1 MTETEER
8 IEQEEEGG
16 LREVFVAPPAPSTAS
31 AVPPERPNLEGDD
44 ILCE

>member
-16 LREVFVAPPAPSTAS
+16 LREVFVAPPAPSTA
-31 AVPPERPNLEGDD
+31 PERPNLEGDD